1 MLSTIW
7 CKKRRVSFLGLCSD
21 EGLRVLTKLA
31 NGNSN
36 VVVKPI
42 FLHNRTVKSAVH
54 VSCSSFSDDDDDNN
68 DDGIS
73 YCYLKSCHLCHKP
86 LCLDK
91 EVYMY
96 MGDLG
101 FCSVECRERQI
112 YLDEMKEIEAS
123 THRILASFRQRRRD
137 GGGRCET
144 TNLLVEFRRRRRPF
158 TSEKSGVIF
167 S

>member
-7 CKKRRVSFLGLCSD
+7 SKRIRGSFLGSCND

-31 NGNSN
+31 NGNSY

-42 FLHNRTVKSAVH
+42 FLHNQTVKSA
-54 VSCSSFSDDDDDNN
+54 SSTSDDDS
-68 DDGIS
+68 S
-73 YCYLKSCHLCHKP
+73 YSCFLKSCHLCRKP

-101 FCSVECRERQI
+101 FCSVDCRERQI

-123 THRILASFRQRRRD
+123 TQRILTSFRQRRRD

-144 TNLLVEFRRRRRPF
+144 TNLLVEFRQRRRPF
-158 TSEKSGVIF
+158 TSEKTRVIF